1 MRSARTFVVCIV
13 FLSALAMAQTAPP
26 PIVFPIIE
34 QPLVPTAAQPGGAG
48 FTLTIN
54 GVGFYP
60 QPTAVLWREGTN
72 APIQLTITSVNTK
85 GTQLTATVPM
95 ADITAAGTA
104 SVSVQTNISDLTVAS
119 NVEFFQIATPA
130 SPLFAAPVFYGTG
143 GTTES
148 ALAADFNGDGILDL
162 AVGLSDDPS
171 EVCILLGNGDGTFS
185 PPPTPAPT
193 CYNVDSALS
202 MVAGAFVS
210 DGAGLPDLAVGDE
223 LLKNNGDS
231 TFTRSQYF
239 NPEGFEPYAVG
250 DFNQTGNLSIAGYG
264 EGEVVVENNNGDG
277 TFTQGQSFTGSITQF
292 GGMLA
297 ADFNGDGLL
306 DLAVLDIYAGGPAI
320 RVFLGST
327 DGFVTEAAPVT
338 NIQPGAVSF
347 TAADFN
353 GDNVQDIAYA
363 YNPDAGGGE
372 VAILIGNGTTG
383 TFNTTNP
390 FSLAL
395 ANPVSGP
402 IVTADFNEDGILD
415 LATGTYV
422 LLGNGV
428 PGKGDGTF
436 QTPIA
441 FEGEASSQIL
451 ATGDLDG
458 NGRPDLVTLADS
470 GIYVYLQQAT
480 VGAPVVSLSPTSLT
494 FTALAVGSTSASQT
508 VTLTNSGNAALNISS
523 ISVGASSSY
532 ENQFSQTNNCGTS
545 LAMGANCII
554 TVSATP
560 TLVGPVTASISITDN
575 AAGSPQ
581 TVGLTGTGSP
591 FSLTT
596 SCTSLTVVPG
606 QSAIFTVDLAPAG
619 ENSPSVT
626 LACSGAPTPGSCTVS
641 NITNPLNGATTAQ
654 VTATTMQQTGFLQPP
669 LGRSN
674 GNRMA
679 GLVGLAGIAGLAA
692 LVVLPNKRC
701 GKPGRRLYGL
711 ILLLCLLATL
721 AMLPSCASGGG
732 VDPPGTPAGTY
743 PLTVT
748 GTYQPATGAAITETV
763 SFNLVVQQ

>member
-1 MRSARTFVVCIV
+1 MRSVRTFGVCLI
-13 FLSALAMAQTAPP
+13 FLGTLAMAQTSPP
-26 PIVFPIIE
+26 PVVFPIIE

-72 APIQLTITSVNTK
+72 APVQLTITSVNAK

-95 ADITAAGTA
+95 ADIAAAGTA
-104 SVSVQTNISDLTVAS
+104 SVSVQTNISDLVVHS

-130 SPLFAAPVFYGTG
+130 SPLFAGPVFYGTG

-148 ALAADFNGDGILDL
+148 VLAADFNGDGILDL
-162 AVGLSDDPS
+162 AVGLSLDPAD
-171 EVCILLGNGDGTFS
+171 VCVLLGNGDGTFQN
-185 PPPTPAPT
+185 PT
-193 CYNVDSALS
+193 CYDVDEANA
-202 MVAGAFVS
+202 MVAGVFTN
-210 DGAGLPDLAVGDE
+210 DGTGLPDLAVGDE
-223 LLKNNGDS
+223 LLKNNGDG
-231 TFTRSQYF
+231 TFTRSQFF

-250 DFNQTGNLSIAGYG
+250 DFNQTGALSIAGYG
-264 EGEVVVENNNGDG
+264 GGMVVVEDNNGEG
-277 TFTQGQSFTGSITQF
+277 SFTQGQSFGGVTQF
-292 GGMLA
+292 GGMLT

-306 DLAVLDIYAGGPAI
+306 DLAVLDISTDAPTL

-327 DGFVTEAAPVT
+327 DGFVTVPVDT
-338 NIQPGAVSF
+338 TTQAGAVSF

-353 GDNVQDIAYA
+353 GDSKQDLAIAFDTA
-363 YNPDAGGGE
+363 DDNE
-372 VAILIGNGTTG
+372 VSILLGNGDG
-383 TFNTTNP
+383 TFTSSGGQFTLINP
-390 FSLAL
+390 
-395 ANPVSGP
+395 NGP
-402 IVTADFNEDGILD
+402 ILTADFNKDGKLD
-415 LATGTYV
+415 LATGSAIV
-422 LLGNGV
+422 LGN
-428 PGKGDGTF
+428 GDGTF
-436 QTPIA
+436 QGTTPIY
-441 FEGEASSQIL
+441 FEGDAYQEIL
-451 ATGDLDG
+451 ATGDFNGD
-458 NGRPDLVTLADS
+458 GRPDLVTLADS
-470 GIYVYLQQAT
+470 GIYVYLQQAPT
-480 VGAPVVSLSPTSLT
+480 GAPVVSLSPTSLT
-494 FTALAVGSTSASQT
+494 FAALAVGTTSASQA
-508 VTLTNSGNAALNISS
+508 VTLSNTGTAALNIGS
-523 ISVGASSSY
+523 ISVSGSSY
-532 ENQFSQTNNCGTS
+532 AEFSQTNNCGTS
-545 LAMGANCII
+545 LAMAATCTI
-554 TVSATP
+554 TVTATP
-560 TLVGPVTASISITDN
+560 TSVGPVTASISITDN

-581 TVGLTGTGSP
+581 TVALAGTGSP
-591 FSLTT
+591 FALTT

-641 NITNPLNGATTAQ
+641 NIMNPLTGATTAQ
-654 VTATTMQQTGFLQPP
+654 VTATTAQMTGFLQPP

-692 LVVLPNKRC
+692 LVVLPGKRR

-732 VDPPGTPAGTY
+732 GVDPPGTPPGTY

-763 SFNLVVQQ
+763 SFNLVVK